1 MTVPI
6 QKTYQ
11 LGEFELDP
19 NKRLLKREDG
29 RVVHLSH
36 LPFRVLLYFVENRER
51 IVTRQELLDQFW
63 DGRDVYDITLT
74 KCVGAIRK
82 ALGED
87 SEKPRFIETRWAEGY
102 RYIGPLAEIE
112 GRAGGETKE
121 KVALETDLETD
132 PDESRDG
139 KAPLLTQ
146 PAESLSALTTAHN
159 HPEAAASAIAQE
171 RGSRSRRRFMVF
183 AGLAAFIIGG
193 LLLAFVLLRPAPP
206 ESLSTIRSL
215 AVLPMKNVPDDANYE
230 YLSDGITENLITAL
244 SQIED
249 LKVISHGS
257 VSRFKH
263 SEPDPKEVGRQL
275 GVASILEGSV
285 RRDGERVH
293 VSVRLVKTEDGS
305 VLWAGETYERS
316 ISDLATLQDEI
327 AGQLAT
333 KLHATLRGTEHPSSA
348 RHSRDPEAYQ
358 LYLKGRFFWNKRT
371 QEGIAKSIEYFNQA
385 IARDQKYAMAYA
397 ALADSY
403 VLQSLWGNTSSRES
417 IPKARDA
424 AEMALVLDE
433 TLSEPHAAL
442 ALMKEQFDWD
452 WIGAEREYLRALKL
466 NPNYATAHQWY
477 GEFLVF
483 MGRTEDSLKALRR
496 AKELDPLSPI
506 INTQV
511 GYPYFCARQY
521 DAAIIE
527 FKKALEL
534 EPNFA
539 PALNYLARSY
549 ELKGMVDEAMLT
561 FHKAVENS
569 GGSPL
574 MKARLG
580 SAYARIGK
588 TAEARRILRELEEE
602 AKTRYVPPCVIAALY
617 VGLGDKEQAFVWLEK
632 AYQERD
638 VLLMTLRVEVHLDPL
653 RSDSRFQDLLRRVG
667 LPA

>member
-1 MTVPI
+1 MTLQI
-6 QKTYQ
+6 QKTYR

-29 RVVHLSH
+29 KVVHLSH
-36 LPFRVLLYFVENRER
+36 LPFRVLLHFVENRER
-51 IVTRQELLDQFW
+51 IVTRQELLDKFW

-102 RYIGPLAEIE
+102 RYIGPLEEIE
-112 GRAGGETKE
+112 ALVPSDIAG
-121 KVALETDLETD
+121 D
-132 PDESRDG
+132 
-139 KAPLLTQ
+139 KAGNQ
-146 PAESLSALTTAHN
+146 PAEDLSAVTNPRDNAG
-159 HPEAAASAIAQE
+159 SAVSENAQPD
-171 RGSRSRRRFMVF
+171 RARPARRRLIAF
-183 AGLAAFIIGG
+183 ACLAALIAGA
-193 LLLAFVLLRPAPP
+193 LLALFFLRPKQP
-206 ESLSTIRSL
+206 ESLANIRSL
-215 AVLPMKNVPDDANYE
+215 AVLPLRNVPDDSNYE
-230 YLSDGITENLITAL
+230 YLSDGITESLITAL

-249 LKVISHGS
+249 MKVISHGS
-257 VSRFKH
+257 VSRFKGKDA
-263 SEPDPKEVGRQL
+263 DPREVGRQL

-285 RRDGERVH
+285 RRDGERVR
-293 VSVRLVKTEDGS
+293 VTVRLVRTEDGS
-305 VLWAGETYERS
+305 ILWPGETYERS
-316 ISDLATLQDEI
+316 VNDLSNLQDEI
-327 AGQLAT
+327 AEQLAT
-333 KLHATLRGTEHPSSA
+333 KLQAKLLGREHPLA
-348 RHSRDPEAYQ
+348 PQHSRDPEAYQ

-371 QEGIAKSIEYFNQA
+371 PEGIAKSIEYFNQA
-385 IARDQKYAMAYA
+385 IARDQKYAVAYS

-417 IPKARDA
+417 NPKARDA
-424 AEMALVLDE
+424 AEKALVLDE

-442 ALMKEQFDWD
+442 GLMKEQFDWD

-521 DAAIIE
+521 DAAIVE

-549 ELKGMVDEAMLT
+549 ELKGMVDEAMAT

-580 SAYARIGK
+580 SAYAGIGK

-602 AKTRYVPPCVIAALY
+602 TKTRYVPPCVIAALY
-617 VGLGDKEQAFVWLEK
+617 VGLGDKEQAFVWLER

-638 VLLMTLRVEVHLDPL
+638 VLLMTLNIEPHLDPI
-653 RSDSRFQDLLRRVG
+653 RSDERFRDLVRRVG
-667 LPA
+667 LPSG